1 MKPVI
6 RTAARFTQS
15 LVEVM
20 AAAILFL
27 NFISATAYAQK
38 QNIDGAFAAIEM
50 TGSELLPSL
59 DGSVQVQPKLA
70 KTQRSTK
77 PSSKTLLADILGSG
91 SMTAS
96 QFTQVVVTGAVQA
109 VQAVQVADQS
119 EGILIAVEKKD
130 RSGNVERKNAIVTVE
145 DLDPTEINEPE
156 HRGISISLGDEHPV
170 VHVLSTTVGLSVQPA
185 EVVFSHSG
193 SAVEFSI
200 DELSGA
206 TNDKTIQIYPR
217 DPALLHWD
225 AKTRILTATANHVR
239 TELYVA
245 RAGQLVV
252 VPVITGT
259 PAAIPGIVAANRQQ
273 LAIPPELVRLPT
285 SGGSKHAMLAMGDSG
300 SKDHNEAAAGA
311 GTVGIHASKED
322 AARTGDDAAAQEV
335 KLRRVSAPSSRSSL
349 RLKLTD
355 DRTPSS
361 GDRAY
366 PVSAAQ
372 VYVAGAEFSSTSDA
386 HGVVALSDLPAGA
399 SLLIAS
405 NDPSGTYVRIAATVD
420 IPAAQNGARVY
431 QRDLIVPRTFAFD
444 AWTRMAGLVQD
455 PALGSMCLDFTGKQV
470 DAIRAQLDVKSQGPF
485 HFNSDGVLDHA
496 ASATLEA
503 GRTCWFNIDP
513 GPVNASAWRA
523 DRQVMASEFAVLAG
537 RHTHEKVRLV
547 SDVLGFHV
555 QFARESAGHEQLGG
569 EAALQRYVL
578 EDEQEAVLVATTQ
591 KLFSTGGQTQGVG
604 SLTTAEGGSS
614 VVYLDSPDFEPAIY
628 RVGSGVSREISVL
641 PAVPRGFV
649 QDMAVFAQQ
658 SQEFTAGSVLVEFS
672 PRQGQGPEKIEFRL
686 VNEYGHD
693 VTEPWV
699 FSDMP
704 LTKAMFFNVPPG
716 VYSLIIESKTGG
728 WHGAETVSVYG
739 EALSVVQSGSQLAP
753 YIAADAHH

>member
-1 MKPVI
+1 MKAFQFSQVI
-6 RTAARFTQS
+6 
-15 LVEVM
+15 
-20 AAAILFL
+20 
-27 NFISATAYAQK
+27 
-38 QNIDGAFAAIEM
+38 
-50 TGSELLPSL
+50 
-59 DGSVQVQPKLA
+59 
-70 KTQRSTK
+70 
-77 PSSKTLLADILGSG
+77 
-91 SMTAS
+91 
-96 QFTQVVVTGAVQA
+96 VTGAVQK
-109 VQAVQVADQS
+109 VEPSD
-119 EGILIAVEKKD
+119 GILIAVEKKD
-130 RSGNVERKNAIVTVE
+130 RSGNVQRKEALVTVE
-145 DLDPTEINEPE
+145 DLDPIEASEPT
-156 HRGISISLGDEHPV
+156 HGGISISLGDEHPV
-170 VHVLSTTVGLSVQPA
+170 IHVLSTTVGLSVQPA
-185 EVVFSHSG
+185 EVVFPRSG
-193 SAVEFSI
+193 ASVEFSV

-206 TNDKTIQIYPR
+206 NHDKAIQIYPR

-225 AKTRILTATANHVR
+225 AKARILTATANHVR
-239 TELYVA
+239 TELYIA

-252 VPVITGT
+252 VPVVTGT
-259 PAAIPGIVAANRQQ
+259 PAALPVNVASNRQQ
-273 LAIPPELVRLPT
+273 LALPPELVRLPAP
-285 SGGSKHAMLAMGDSG
+285 GLSKHAMLAMGESG
-300 SKDHNEAAAGA
+300 SKDHMEGAAGA
-311 GTVGIHASKED
+311 IGIHASKED
-322 AARTGDDAAAQEV
+322 AARSGDDAAAQEV
-335 KLRRVSAPSSRSSL
+335 KLRRVSSPAARSSL

-355 DRTPSS
+355 DRTPSN
-361 GDRAY
+361 GERAY

-386 HGVVALSDLPAGA
+386 HGVVALSDLPAGS

-405 NDPSGTYVRIAATVD
+405 NDPSGTYVRTAAMVD
-420 IPAAQNGARVY
+420 IPAAQKGAALY
-431 QRDLIVPRTFAFD
+431 QRELIVPRAFAFD

-455 PALGSMCLDFTGKQV
+455 PALGSMCLDFVGKAV
-470 DAIRAQLDVKSQGPF
+470 DGIRAQLDVKSQGPF
-485 HFNSDGVLDHA
+485 HFNRDGVLDHT

-503 GRTCWFNIDP
+503 GRICWFNIDP
-513 GPVNASAWRA
+513 GPVNVSAWRA

-547 SDVLGFHV
+547 PDVHGFHV
-555 QFARESAGHEQLGG
+555 QFARESAAHEQLGG
-569 EAALQRYVL
+569 DAAVQRYVL

-591 KLFSTGGQTQGVG
+591 KLFSTGNQTQGVG
-604 SLTTAEGGSS
+604 SQTATEGGSA

-628 RVGSGVSREISVL
+628 RVGSGNGISRDISVL

-672 PRQGQGPEKIEFRL
+672 PRQGQGTEKIEFRL

-739 EALSVVQSGSQLAP
+739 EALSVVQSGSLLAP
-753 YIAADAHH
+753 HIEPDAHH

>member
-6 RTAARFTQS
+6 RTAATFTQS

-27 NFISATAYAQK
+27 NFTSATAYAHEK
-38 QNIDGAFAAIEM
+38 NIDGAFASIGM

-70 KTQRSTK
+70 KTKRSTK

-109 VQAVQVADQS
+109 VEVADQS

-145 DLDPTEINEPE
+145 DLDPLESNGPQ
-156 HRGISISLGDEHPV
+156 HSGISISLGDEHPV
-170 VHVLSTTVGLSVQPA
+170 IYVLSTTVGLSVQPA
-185 EVVFSHSG
+185 EVVFSRSG

-206 TNDKTIQIYPR
+206 VNDKTIQIYPR

-259 PAAIPGIVAANRQQ
+259 PAAIPGIVAANRQH
-273 LAIPPELVRLPT
+273 LALPPELVRLPT

-300 SKDHNEAAAGA
+300 SKDHNEAAA

-366 PVSAAQ
+366 PVSSAQ

-405 NDPSGTYVRIAATVD
+405 NDPSGTYVRTAATVD
-420 IPAAQNGARVY
+420 IPAAQNGAGVY
-431 QRDLIVPRTFAFD
+431 QRDLIVPRAFAFD

-485 HFNSDGVLDHA
+485 HFNSDGVLDHV

-513 GPVNASAWRA
+513 GPVNVSAWRA

-547 SDVLGFHV
+547 PDVSGFHV
-555 QFARESAGHEQLGG
+555 QFARESAAHEQLGG

-604 SLTTAEGGSS
+604 SQTTAEGGSA

-704 LTKAMFFNVPPG
+704 LTKAMFFNVLPG

-753 YIAADAHH
+753 HIAADAHH

>member
-1 MKPVI
+1 MMKPVI
-6 RTAARFTQS
+6 RTAATFTQS

-27 NFISATAYAQK
+27 NFISATAYAHK
-38 QNIDGAFAAIEM
+38 KNLDGAFAAIEM
-50 TGSELLPSL
+50 TESELLPSL
-59 DGSVQVQPKLA
+59 DGSVQVQPKSS
-70 KTQRSTK
+70 KTQRSLK
-77 PSSKTLLADILGSG
+77 PSSKTVLADILGSG

-96 QFTQVVVTGAVQA
+96 QFTQVVVTGAVQS
-109 VQAVQVADQS
+109 VDVADQS

-145 DLDPTEINEPE
+145 DLDPTEFNEPE

-170 VHVLSTTVGLSVQPA
+170 VHVLSTSVGLSVQPA

-200 DELSGA
+200 DELSGVI
-206 TNDKTIQIYPR
+206 NDKTIQIYPR

-225 AKTRILTATANHVR
+225 AKTRMLTATANHVR

-273 LAIPPELVRLPT
+273 LALPPELVRLPT
-285 SGGSKHAMLAMGDSG
+285 SGGSKHAMLAVGDSG
-300 SKDHNEAAAGA
+300 SKDQLQAAA
-311 GTVGIHASKED
+311 GTVGIHATKED

-405 NDPSGTYVRIAATVD
+405 NDPSGTYVRTAATLD
-420 IPAAQNGARVY
+420 IPAAQNRAGVY
-431 QRDLIVPRTFAFD
+431 QRELIVPRTFAFD

-513 GPVNASAWRA
+513 GPVNVSAWRA

-547 SDVLGFHV
+547 SDVNGFHV
-555 QFARESAGHEQLGG
+555 QFARESAAHEQLGG

-591 KLFSTGGQTQGVG
+591 KLFSTGDQTQGVG
-604 SLTTAEGGSS
+604 SQTAAEGGSA

-628 RVGSGVSREISVL
+628 RVGSGVSRNISVL

-753 YIAADAHH
+753 HIAADAHH

>member
-77 PSSKTLLADILGSG
+77 PSSKTFLADILGSG

-513 GPVNASAWRA
+513 GPVNVSAWRA